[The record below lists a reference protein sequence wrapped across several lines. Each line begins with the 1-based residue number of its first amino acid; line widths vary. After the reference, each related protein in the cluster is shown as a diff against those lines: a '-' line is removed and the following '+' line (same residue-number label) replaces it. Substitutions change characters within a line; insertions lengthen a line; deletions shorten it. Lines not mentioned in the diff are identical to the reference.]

1 MSRVDMFLLAALIFA
16 VGAIIFNIDPFVVL
30 VVIGSAG
37 FAIGSA
43 IVVGESKGRRK
54 WDN

>member
-1 MSRVDMFLLAALIFA
+1 MSRVDKFLLAALIFA
-16 VGAIIFNIDPFVVL
+16 IGAIIFNIDPFVVL

-54 WDN
+54 